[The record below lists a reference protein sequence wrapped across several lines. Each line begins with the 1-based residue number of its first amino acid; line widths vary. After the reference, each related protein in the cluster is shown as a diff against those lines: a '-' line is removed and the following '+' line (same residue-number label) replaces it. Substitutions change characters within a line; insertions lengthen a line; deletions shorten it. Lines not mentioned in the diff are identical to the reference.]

1 MEQLR
6 VGGYEMKNDTVPP
19 SRPSGKIF
27 RAEYES
33 RFGNMPEYGARV
45 LCAFAETFAAELWE
59 PVLDE
64 LAVNDGYS
72 TQKKPMIHD
81 IKRSLSRIV
90 AKQTARVVADSNR
103 QRETTRD
110 KTSATPGEVETI
122 LSAFES
128 GGAALAAWITDPGR
142 LSVAVRPGALDIIA
156 DAYRMGTD
164 WATWAVDQLDTGT
177 APADIRSQIAP
188 VATDAPEP
196 ASGSGTLAKSFAIAA
211 TAPEKTDPVRT
222 IGESGRPV
230 KRVDR

>member
-6 VGGYEMKNDTVPP
+6 GGGDEMKNDTVPP
-19 SRPSGKIF
+19 ARPSGKIF

-64 LAVNDGYS
+64 LAVNDGFS

-103 QRETTRD
+103 QRDPTSD

-122 LSAFES
+122 LSAFQS
-128 GGAALAAWITDPGR
+128 GGAALAAWITAPER
-142 LSVAVRPGALDIIA
+142 LSVAVRPGAIAIIA

-164 WATWAVDQLDTGT
+164 WATWAVGQLDAGI
-177 APADIRSQIAP
+177 ASADIRSQLAP
-188 VATDAPEP
+188 VLSDAPEP
-196 ASGSGTLAKSFAIAA
+196 ARPDSNLAKSFAAA
-211 TAPEKTDPVRT
+211 ITAPEKTDPVRT
-222 IGESGRPV
+222 IGESGRPM

>member
-1 MEQLR
+1 MDQLR
-6 VGGYEMKNDTVPP
+6 VGGEEMKNDTNNAT
-19 SRPSGKIF
+19 RPTGKIF

-33 RFGNMPEYGARV
+33 RFGNMPEFGARV

-64 LAVNDGYS
+64 LAVNDGFS

-90 AKQTARVVADSNR
+90 AKETARVVADSNR

-110 KTSATPGEVETI
+110 KTAASPTEVETI
-122 LSAFES
+122 IAANVA
-128 GGAALAAWITDPGR
+128 GGAALSAWITDPGR

-156 DAYRMGTD
+156 DAFRLGTD
-164 WATWAVDQLDTGT
+164 WATWAVGQLDAGI
-177 APADIRSQIAP
+177 ASADIRSQLDP
-188 VATDAPEP
+188 VLSDAPKP
-196 ASGSGTLAKSFAIAA
+196 SSGSGTLAKSFATAA
-211 TAPEKTDPVRT
+211 TAPEKTDPFRT
-222 IGESGRPV
+222 IGESGRPM